1 MLDTLTNPLPFDQ
14 FRKDV
19 ESNTIA
25 KTIGWA
31 DHEVYVPFIRYTSGE
46 EVALLFQE
54 RLLCHVNA
62 SYMAGAEQI
71 LSSTVISTHL
81 QELVIK
87 TLTLGELFCTANFHK
102 LGINIFGEDHRLNL
116 GSHAMCVLAE
126 FTLYDDK
133 ENEKSLYSVTAFS
146 FENDDCTTLLPK
158 GAVQLWMPSHLS
170 ATLPWSSKQ
179 EQALLIFDD
188 RLDWTNPR
196 FPPLPDN
203 AKGLSQLPTM
213 AQKSF
218 QRMQLSPLPIKR
230 DTPQAPAVPAAIYH
244 NSLLAEEKAKSFSRL
259 LARVDKEIVP
269 KAINIK
275 LNVTHPSARSSAQ
288 DRANSWELQVS
299 FISPRGGNII
309 FASELVDTAL
319 CKANAALPNTVGTQ
333 CANHQL
339 RQRIVKHITWMLFQH
354 GRDLNFLFYGFFFD
368 LQGLLPCSIINGYG
382 QFQPDYT
389 DDRFPCL
396 ARFSFGEYQVPVML
410 LGADKD
416 NYICM
421 PLASKALPETDAPRQ
436 IPHRSDL
443 IDRSTGYV
451 ELKRRI
457 DKLLIPKSLIDF
469 PDHWYQGERISNKMV
484 IDQFIS
490 RMEYKELPENTNQPI
505 KDESGSPMLWLMGCV
520 LIMALLIMWDFLL

>member
-1 MLDTLTNPLPFDQ
+1 MLETLTNPLPFDQ

-19 ESNTIA
+19 ESNAIA
-25 KTIGWA
+25 KIIGWA
-31 DHEVYVPFIRYTSGE
+31 DHEVYVPFTRYKSGE

-62 SYMAGAEQI
+62 SYMAGAGQI
-71 LSSTVISTHL
+71 LSSTVISTHH

-102 LGINIFGEDHRLNL
+102 LGINIFGEGHRLNL

-126 FTLYDDK
+126 LALYDD
-133 ENEKSLYSVTAFS
+133 NEKEEILYYATAFP

-170 ATLPWSSKQ
+170 ARLLQFHNQ
-179 EQALLIFDD
+179 EQVLLIFDD
-188 RLDWTNPR
+188 RLDWTNPH

-203 AKGLSQLPTM
+203 AKGLSQLPTI

-218 QRMQLSPLPIKR
+218 RRMQLSPLPIKR
-230 DTPQAPAVPAAIYH
+230 NTPQTPAVPAAIYH
-244 NSLLAEEKAKSFSRL
+244 NSLLAEEKIKSFSRL
-259 LARVDKEIVP
+259 LSRVDKEIVP

-333 CANHQL
+333 CASHQL
-339 RQRIVKHITWMLFQH
+339 RQRIVKHIAWMLFH
-354 GRDLNFLFYGFFFD
+354 HSRDFNFLFSGFFLD
-368 LQGLLPCSIINGYG
+368 LHGLLPYSIINGRE

-389 DDRFPCL
+389 DNRFPCL
-396 ARFSFGEYQVPVML
+396 ARFSFGEHQVPVML

-443 IDRSTGYV
+443 IDKSTGYV

-457 DKLLIPKSLIDF
+457 DKLLIPESLIDF
-469 PDHWYQGERISNKMV
+469 PDHWYHGERISNKMV
-484 IDQFIS
+484 IEEFIS
-490 RMEYKELPENTNQPI
+490 RMEEKKLHENTNQPI

-520 LIMALLIMWDFLL
+520 GIMALLIILDFIL